1 MPRLHNAGGVFFVIS
16 PNHVI
21 TMRFLST
28 TLLLLLFLVS
38 SIGCGDS
45 NSVEN
50 AFGKASK
57 ENIQK
62 CCAMY
67 AIHLTLHN
75 YQGPNSKEEMLDF
88 LSNDSTAKSRLERM
102 SMDQSKLESY
112 IVGRDGEPFEFRWGH
127 QSAPMG
133 NAYVICWE
141 KIGVDGKIQVGV
153 SGGRIV
159 ETGDEDE
166 LEELKKG
173 EYDTGS
179 TYGEDGMQISE

>member
-1 MPRLHNAGGVFFVIS
+1 
-16 PNHVI
+16 
-21 TMRFLST
+21 MRFLST
-28 TLLLLLFLVS
+28 TLLVLFLVS

-45 NSVEN
+45 NSVDN
-50 AFGKASK
+50 AFDKASK

-67 AIHLTLHN
+67 AIHLPLHN

-88 LSNDSTAKSRLERM
+88 LSNDETAKSRLTRM
-102 SMDQSKLESY
+102 NMDQSKLESY
-112 IVGRDGEPFEFRWGH
+112 MVGRDGKPFEFRWGH
-127 QSAPMG
+127 TSTPMG

-141 KIGVDGKIQVGV
+141 QNGVDGSVQVGV

-159 ETGDEDE
+159 ETNDEDE

-173 EYDTGS
+173 EYDTGAS
-179 TYGEDGMQISE
+179 YGDDGMQISE